1 MKGCTEKNGN
11 PRDTECYYNAGL
23 AVVLRIGPWC
33 HGEVRYGGFPDYVA
47 LMPGTRSNNA
57 RYLARVEKYWKELYN
72 QVREFC
78 DGKTVIGIQLE
89 NEYTGNISHI
99 VRLRELAEKVGF
111 KTPFFTMTAWPTN
124 TSDKCFLPMFGGYP
138 EAPWTQNKR
147 PLAPAGRFAI
157 SPMRGETEIGEDIIK
172 TKNKKADF
180 TALQRYHDGLQQ
192 GNAD

>member
-23 AVVLRIGPWC
+23 ALVLRIGPWC

-47 LMPGTRSNNA
+47 LMPGVRSNNA

-89 NEYTGNISHI
+89 NEYTGNIGHI
-99 VRLRELAEKVGF
+99 VRLRELAEKVGG
-111 KTPFFTMTAWPTN
+111 KGR
-124 TSDKCFLPMFGGYP
+124 L
-138 EAPWTQNKR
+138 QNSLFHHDR
-147 PLAPAGRFAI
+147 
-157 SPMRGETEIGEDIIK
+157 M
-172 TKNKKADF
+172 ADEYARQ
-180 TALQRYHDGLQQ
+180 TLSAHVRRLSGSAVD
-192 GNAD
+192 AE